1 MSDHPQQTVGFCPTH
16 FPHKPVNLTVCDKHW
31 LTELAVAA
39 MAARV
44 PILPL
49 MGDAKQEICCLSGS
63 QRRQVTSITPAC
75 EEFSIRPYWSAVL
88 LAHHFEE

>member
-1 MSDHPQQTVGFCPTH
+1 
-16 FPHKPVNLTVCDKHW
+16 
-31 LTELAVAA
+31 